1 MKRLLLMILF
11 PVIVFWAG
19 CTQQVSSPE
28 DPIPSHLPAGFVY
41 VDQVDPG
48 IQLDIRYY
56 SENNFVGNRVD
67 GYNAPVGI
75 LTCEAATALTAV
87 NQDLKEHGYGLKLFD
102 AYRPQKAVDHFIR
115 WSWDVNDQKTKSL
128 YYPRV
133 DKAKLFELGYLSR
146 RSAHS
151 RGSSVDVTIVSLET
165 GKELDMGT
173 PYDFLDPLS
182 GWEAK
187 SISAE
192 QTSNRQLL
200 KNNMQK
206 HGFKSISTEW
216 WHYTLINEPY
226 PNRYYDFIVE

>member
-1 MKRLLLMILF
+1 MRRLLLMIIF

-151 RGSSVDVTIVSLET
+151 RGAALMSQLSAWRRERNLIWALPMIFWIRCRAGRPSL
-165 GKELDMGT
+165 
-173 PYDFLDPLS
+173 
-182 GWEAK
+182 
-187 SISAE
+187 SAR
-192 QTSNRQLL
+192 NRPPTASCLRIIC
-200 KNNMQK
+200 KNMALNPSAQN
-206 HGFKSISTEW
+206 GGI
-216 WHYTLINEPY
+216 IP
-226 PNRYYDFIVE
+226 